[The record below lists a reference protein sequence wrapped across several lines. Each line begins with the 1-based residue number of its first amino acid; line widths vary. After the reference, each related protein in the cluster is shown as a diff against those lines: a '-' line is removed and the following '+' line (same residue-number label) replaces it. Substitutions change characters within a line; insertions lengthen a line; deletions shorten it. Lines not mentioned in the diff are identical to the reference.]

1 MTPSPPL
8 AHHDIAP
15 TPPPTLAE
23 LVAKARHLKQPKTAQ
38 LEPHREE
45 LLRLRRAGDSVEVLA
60 IALRGLGVDI
70 SPEALRL
77 WLNRELGHTPVRR
90 RKVRLRFDRH
100 ALDPSA
106 SIASHVARIAAAVPI
121 AVVSA
126 VAPHAERAPEP
137 SGSVPV
143 KPSSL
148 ILDGETPKQAMD
160 RRLAAMKAARAE
172 PGDTN

>member
-1 MTPSPPL
+1 MTPSLPP

-23 LVAKARHLKQPKTAQ
+23 LVAKARHPKQPKTAQ
-38 LEPHREE
+38 LEAHREE

-77 WLNRELGHTPVRR
+77 WLNRELGHKPVRR

-100 ALDPSA
+100 AVEPSA
-106 SIASHVARIAAAVPI
+106 STASHVARIAAAVPV

-126 VAPHAERAPEP
+126 VAPHTERPPEP
-137 SGSVPV
+137 RGGVPV

-148 ILDGETPKQAMD
+148 ILPGETPKQALD
-160 RRLAAMKAARAE
+160 RRLAEMSAARAE
-172 PGDTN
+172 QRDAN

>member
-1 MTPSPPL
+1 MTPSLPL

-23 LVAKARHLKQPKTAQ
+23 LVAKARHPKQPKTAQ
-38 LEPHREE
+38 LEAHREE
-45 LLRLRRAGDSVEVLA
+45 LLRLRRDGDSVEVLA

-77 WLNRELGHTPVRR
+77 WLNRELGHKPVRR

-100 ALDPSA
+100 ALDPCGST
-106 SIASHVARIAAAVPI
+106 ASHVPRIAAAVPV

-126 VAPHAERAPEP
+126 VAPHVERPPEP
-137 SGSVPV
+137 SGSLPV

-148 ILDGETPKQAMD
+148 ILPGETPKQAMD
-160 RRLAAMKAARAE
+160 RRIASMRAARTE
-172 PGDTN
+172 RGDAN